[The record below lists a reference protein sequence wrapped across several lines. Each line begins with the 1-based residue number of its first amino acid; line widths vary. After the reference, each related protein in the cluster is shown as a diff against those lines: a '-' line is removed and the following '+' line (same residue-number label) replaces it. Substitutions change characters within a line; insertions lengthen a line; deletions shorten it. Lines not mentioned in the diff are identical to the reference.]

1 MLSPTS
7 LHHAYFF
14 TGDSQKALDYLL
26 SFLENEL
33 HFSLLAN
40 PDYIFQKID
49 ALSIDEAR
57 NIKLVHS
64 KKPFGEKRI
73 FIIQTESI
81 SVESQNALLKVF
93 EEPEPNNHFFI
104 IIENP
109 QLLPTLKSRVQ
120 IINFEKENTSV
131 EKFLK
136 LGKKERLEYVK
147 ELSKTEG
154 YTLAHE
160 IGKIQKNKKTLEAVV
175 RVKKYI
181 NDRGSSTKQ
190 LLEYLAIT
198 V

>member
-1 MLSPTS
+1 MILS
-7 LHHAYFF
+7 HHAYFL
-14 TGDSQKALDYLL
+14 TGDTQQALD
-26 SFLENEL
+26 FLDKNLDIEKQ
-33 HFSLLAN
+33 AN
-40 PDYIFQKID
+40 PDYIFQRMD
-49 ALSIDEAR
+49 ALSIDDAR

-81 SVESQNALLKVF
+81 SLESQNALLKVF

-120 IINFEKENTSV
+120 IIHFEKENKGAET
-131 EKFLK
+131 FLK
-136 LGKKERLEYVK
+136 LGKKERLDYVK

-154 YTLAHE
+154 YSLAHG
-160 IGKIQKNKKTLEAVV
+160 IGAIKKDKKTLEAVV
-175 RVKKYI
+175 KVKKYI

>member
-1 MLSPTS
+1 MLNPAS

-14 TGDSQKALDYLL
+14 TGDSTKALDYLL
-26 SFLENEL
+26 PFLQKEL
-33 HFSLLAN
+33 DFSIQAN
-40 PDYIFQKID
+40 PDYIFQKVD

-57 NIKLVHS
+57 DIKLVHS

-73 FIIQTESI
+73 FIIQTENI
-81 SVESQNALLKVF
+81 PVESQNALLKVF

-104 IIENP
+104 IIEKPN
-109 QLLPTLKSRVQ
+109 LLSTLKSRIQ
-120 IINFEKENTSV
+120 IVHFEKEDTNA
-131 EKFLK
+131 KAFLK
-136 LGKKERLEYVK
+136 LNKKERLDYVK
-147 ELSKTEG
+147 ELSKNEG
-154 YTLAHE
+154 YSLADG
-160 IGKIQKNKKTLEAVV
+160 IGKLQKDKKTLEAVV

>member
-1 MLSPTS
+1 MLNPAS

-14 TGDSQKALDYLL
+14 TGDSTKALDYLL
-26 SFLENEL
+26 PFIQKEL
-33 HFSLLAN
+33 DFSTQAN
-40 PDYIFQKID
+40 PDYIFQKIE

-109 QLLPTLKSRVQ
+109 VLLPTLKSRVQ
-120 IINFEKENTSV
+120 IVHFAKEDTNV
-131 EKFLK
+131 KAFLK
-136 LGKKERLEYVK
+136 LSKKERLDFVK

-154 YTLAHE
+154 CGLADG
-160 IGKIQKNKKTLEAVV
+160 IGKVQKDKKTLEAVV

-181 NDRGSSTKQ
+181 HDRGSSTKQ

>member
-1 MLSPTS
+1 MLLT
-7 LHHAYFF
+7 HHAYFF
-14 TGDSQKALDYLL
+14 TGDSAKALE
-26 SFLENEL
+26 FLDKNL
-33 HFSLLAN
+33 DIKKQGN

-57 NIKLVHS
+57 NIKTVHS

-81 SVESQNALLKVF
+81 SSESQNALLKVF

-120 IINFEKENTSV
+120 IIHFTKEEENVS
-131 EKFLK
+131 KFIK
-136 LGKKERLEYVK
+136 MSKKERLDFVK

-154 YTLAHE
+154 FSLADG
-160 IGKIQKNKKTLEAVV
+160 IGKIKKDRKTLEAVV
-175 RVKKYI
+175 KVKKYI
-181 NDRGSSTKQ
+181 YDRGSSTKQ

>member
-1 MLSPTS
+1 MNLTY
-7 LHHAYFF
+7 HAYFF
-14 TGDSQKALDYLL
+14 TGDGAKALD
-26 SFLENEL
+26 FLDKNL
-33 HFSLLAN
+33 DIKKQGN

-136 LGKKERLEYVK
+136 LGKKERLDFVK

-154 YTLAHE
+154 YTLADG
-160 IGKIQKNKKTLEAVV
+160 IGRTQKDRKTLEAVV
-175 RVKKYI
+175 KVKKYI

>member
-1 MLSPTS
+1 MQLT
-7 LHHAYFF
+7 HHAYFF
-14 TGDSQKALDYLL
+14 TGDGAKALD
-26 SFLENEL
+26 FLDKNL
-33 HFSLLAN
+33 DIKKQGNS
-40 PDYIFQKID
+40 DYIFQKIE

-57 NIKLVHS
+57 NIKTVHS

-104 IIENP
+104 VIENP

-120 IINFEKENTSV
+120 IVHFAKEHEDVS
-131 EKFLK
+131 KFIK
-136 LGKKERLEYVK
+136 MSKKERLDYVK
-147 ELSKTEG
+147 ELSKNEG
-154 YTLAHE
+154 YSLADG
-160 IGKIQKNKKTLEAVV
+160 IGQIKKDRKTLEAVV
-175 RVKKYI
+175 KVKKYI
-181 NDRGSSTKQ
+181 NDRGSSVKQ

>member
-1 MLSPTS
+1 MNLT
-7 LHHAYFF
+7 HHAYFF
-14 TGDSQKALDYLL
+14 TGDGAKALD
-26 SFLENEL
+26 FLDTHL
-33 HFSLLAN
+33 DVKKQGN
-40 PDYIFQKID
+40 PDYIFQKMD

-93 EEPEPNNHFFI
+93 EEPEPNNHFFV

-136 LGKKERLEYVK
+136 LGKKERLDFVK

-154 YTLAHE
+154 YSLADG
-160 IGKIQKNKKTLEAVV
+160 IGKIKKDRKTLEAVV
-175 RVKKYI
+175 KVKKYI

>member
-1 MLSPTS
+1 MNLT
-7 LHHAYFF
+7 HHAYFF
-14 TGDSQKALDYLL
+14 TGDSAKALE
-26 SFLENEL
+26 FLDKNL
-33 HFSLLAN
+33 DIKKQGN

-64 KKPFGEKRI
+64 KKPFGEKRV

-81 SVESQNALLKVF
+81 SNESQNALLKVF

-120 IINFEKENTSV
+120 IVHFTKEEENVS
-131 EKFLK
+131 KFIK
-136 LGKKERLEYVK
+136 MSKKERLDFVK

-154 YTLAHE
+154 FSLADG
-160 IGKIQKNKKTLEAVV
+160 IGKVKKDRKTLEAVV
-175 RVKKYI
+175 KVKKYI
-181 NDRGSSTKQ
+181 HDRGSSTKQ